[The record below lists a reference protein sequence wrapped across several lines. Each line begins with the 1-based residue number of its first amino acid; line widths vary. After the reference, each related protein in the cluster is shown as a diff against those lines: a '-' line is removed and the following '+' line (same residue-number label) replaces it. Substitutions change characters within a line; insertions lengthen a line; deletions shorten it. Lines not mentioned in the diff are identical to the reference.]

1 MKNIVN
7 NIFLLFLILS
17 IVFALGLVAIQIVSV
32 ITMNGALAIWAK
44 STLQTPV
51 CVLCSISAL
60 VAFLLSYL
68 SKTAKED

>member
-7 NIFLLFLILS
+7 NIFLLFLVLS
-17 IVFALGLVAIQIVSV
+17 IVSALCLVAIQIFSV
-32 ITMNGALAIWAK
+32 ITMNGALSIWAK
-44 STLQTPV
+44 SSLQTPV
-51 CVLCSISAL
+51 CVLCSSSAL

>member
-17 IVFALGLVAIQIVSV
+17 IASAICLVAIQLFSV

-44 STLQTPV
+44 SSLQTPV

-60 VAFLLSYL
+60 VAFVLSYL

>member
-1 MKNIVN
+1 MKNAVN
-7 NIFLLFLILS
+7 HIFLFFLMLA
-17 IVFALGLVAIQIVSV
+17 IVSALCLVAIQIVSV
-32 ITMNGALAIWAK
+32 ITMNGALTIWAK

-51 CVLCSISAL
+51 CILCSVSAL